1 MRPFEELI
9 TQALR
14 EFERQ
19 LKKERLDDVLREH
32 RLRGAH
38 DFAVF
43 LVGRPLDGRE
53 ARRRPR

>member
-19 LKKERLDDVLREH
+19 LKKERLDDVVRRVIEYQ
-32 RLRGAH
+32 RSVRG
-38 DFAVF
+38 
-43 LVGRPLDGRE
+43 LGRE
-53 ARRRPR
+53 